1 MFVSA
6 LEKLRACREMKF
18 ISIKFVIPKSVK
30 FNCSQ
35 IYGKTKTISSIS
47 NTWCIRS
54 TFVGLDKH
62 KL

>member
-6 LEKLRACREMKF
+6 LEKLCACREMKF
-18 ISIKFVIPKSVK
+18 ISIKFVIPESVK

-47 NTWCIRS
+47 YT
-54 TFVGLDKH
+54 
-62 KL
+62 